1 MGLSMSDQLNIA
13 VPLTMS
19 LGECPLWDHRHHRLH
34 WIDIHAGRIYSWTPS
49 DNTVPHV
56 TEVGEP
62 VGSLALSAEGLLAA
76 TASGLWLLDN
86 DGDKRQLAA
95 NPEWLD
101 GVGNRFNDGRCDA
114 QGRFW
119 VGTLDRNETAPSAAL
134 YCWNGESLACH
145 LRGLAISNGLAFS
158 PDGAWMYHADSPRR
172 QVWRYPYDLQNG
184 QPGRASHGSISMPLA
199 SRAFPT
205 VPRWTVRG
213 AIGVRSTAGHG
224 SPVSTLA
231 ASTSSAS
238 PCPARTRPCWRSAVP
253 ICARCMSPPH
263 ASICRRSKPQ
273 TGRTRAVCLPARLTC
288 RACLN
293 LCWATERFFAERL
306 PLKMLPVPTLFLR
319 VGASPNPLKIAP
331 ESGASA

>member
-1 MGLSMSDQLNIA
+1 MIDQLNIA

-119 VGTLDRNETAPSAAL
+119 VGTLDRDETAPSAAL

-184 QPGRASHGSISMPLA
+184 QPGRGEPWIDLDALGLPGVPDGAAVDSAGRYWCALYGGARVACFDAGGQHLFSIAL
-199 SRAFPT
+199 
-205 VPRWTVRG
+205 
-213 AIGVRSTAGHG
+213 
-224 SPVSTLA
+224 
-231 ASTSSAS
+231 
-238 PCPARTRPCWRSAVP
+238 PCPHPTMLAFGGADLRTLYVTTARQHL
-253 ICARCMSPPH
+253 SPEQTADWPH
-263 ASICRRSKPQ
+263 AGS
-273 TGRTRAVCLPARLTC
+273 LF
-288 RACLN
+288 ACQVDVPGLS
-293 LCWATERFFAERL
+293 E
-306 PLKMLPVPTLFLR
+306 PVL
-319 VGASPNPLKIAP
+319 GY
-331 ESGASA
+331 